1 MDYALFLERAID
13 YAIPRVHGRNKK
25 EGRKKLVEIESK
37 LLEARD
43 KKLYAPPTSMAASE
57 KPFALVGGEA
67 HLAVWAITT
76 FVEGARSSRHQDPI
90 SLSIINH
97 GREVLELVRSD
108 DIPDKTNL

>member
-1 MDYALFLERAID
+1 LDYALFLERAID
-13 YAIPRVHGRNKK
+13 YAIPRVYGRHKK

-76 FVEGARSSRHQDPI
+76 FVEGGSTFTSPRPH
-90 SLSIINH
+90 LF
-97 GREVLELVRSD
+97 
-108 DIPDKTNL
+108 